1 MNQRMNWQDAIAA
14 CARRGRGYVIATV
27 ISTQGS
33 TPRDGGSKM
42 VIDTE
47 RTYDTLGGG
56 QLEFLI
62 VQQARDYLAK
72 HESGQWLKPFPL
84 AAEAAQCCGGNVT
97 VLLES
102 YPASDWTVALF
113 GAGHVSRALTTILG
127 ELPCRVEVIDNRPEL
142 MIEALPDNA
151 SYHYCESPVSRID
164 ELGDDTWVVI
174 FTHDHALDFALCDRL
189 LANYRWA
196 FTGLIG
202 SGTKALRF
210 RKRLAQA
217 GHDTAVIDRLA
228 SPVGLPE
235 VKGKRPMEVA
245 VSIAA
250 QLQSLYYADARPRHG
265 TSWREIKRLL
275 ATPEAPHAAAMNKE
289 PSK

>member
-1 MNQRMNWQDAIAA
+1 MNQRTSWQEAIAQ
-14 CARRGRGYVIATV
+14 CERQGRGYVIATV

-42 VIDTE
+42 VIDSE
-47 RTYDTLGGG
+47 RSYDTLGGG

-62 VQQARDYLAK
+62 VQQAREYLANNQ
-72 HESGQWLKPFPL
+72 SGQWLKPFPL

-97 VLLES
+97 VMLES
-102 YPASDWTVALF
+102 YTACDWNLALF

-142 MIEALPDNA
+142 MTESLPDNTH
-151 SYHYCESPVSRID
+151 YHYCESPADRID
-164 ELGDDTWVVI
+164 ELSDDTWVVI
-174 FTHDHALDFALCDRL
+174 FTHDHSLDFALCERL
-189 LANYRWA
+189 LMNYRWA

-202 SGTKALRF
+202 SNTKALRF
-210 RKRLAQA
+210 RKRLTQA
-217 GHDTAVIDRLA
+217 GLAAEVIDRLV

-250 QLQSLYYADARPRHG
+250 QLQSLYYADAPARSG
-265 TSWREIKRLL
+265 TSWRDIKRLL
-275 ATPEAPHAAAMNKE
+275 ASTQFQDPAQVETERAK
-289 PSK
+289 

>member
-1 MNQRMNWQDAIAA
+1 MNPRVNWQDAIAY
-14 CARRGRGYVIATV
+14 CARQGRGYVIATV

-42 VIDTE
+42 VIDSE

-62 VQQARDYLAK
+62 VQQAREHLAK
-72 HESGQWLKPFPL
+72 NESGQWLKPFPL

-102 YPASDWTVALF
+102 YPASDWTLALF

-127 ELPCRVEVIDNRPEL
+127 ELPCRVEIIDNRPEL
-142 MIEALPDNA
+142 MTESLPENCH
-151 SYHYCESPVSRID
+151 YHYCESPVSRID
-164 ELGDDTWVVI
+164 ALRDDTWVVI

-189 LANYRWA
+189 LADYRWA

-202 SGTKALRF
+202 SDTKALRF

-217 GHDTAVIDRLA
+217 GHDNAMIDRLV

-245 VSIAA
+245 VSIVA
-250 QLQSLYYADARPRHG
+250 QLQSRYYAEARPRPG

-275 ATPEAPHAAAMNKE
+275 ASPENRSADSTAKE
-289 PSK
+289 PLK